1 MSNKKL
7 SIFIDESGDFGE
19 YSPHSPYYLV
29 TMVLHD
35 QSIDISEKL
44 NAFYRHINNNG
55 YETHAIHAG
64 PLIRRESIYINDM
77 MERRKKLFNALFNFV
92 RLLDIH
98 YDFIL
103 IKKSECSDVIQLTS
117 KISKSI
123 SESLRRNNEYW
134 NQFDEIIVY
143 YDNGQIELTKILTS
157 VFNALLPNVEFRKVQ
172 PKDYILFQAADLICT
187 IELVAKKFEMKTP
200 SKSELEF
207 FLNGRNFKKNHL
219 KHILKKKL

>member
-1 MSNKKL
+1 
-7 SIFIDESGDFGE
+7 
-19 YSPHSPYYLV
+19 
-29 TMVLHD
+29 MVLHD
-35 QSIDISEKL
+35 QSIDISEKI
-44 NAFYRHINNNG
+44 NAFYHHINNNG

-123 SESLRRNNEYW
+123 SESLRRNSNYW

-157 VFNALLPNVEFRKVQ
+157 VFNALLSNVEFRKVQ

-187 IELVAKKFEMKTP
+187 IELVAKKFETKTP

-207 FLNGRNFKKNHL
+207 FLNSRDFKKNYL

>member
-1 MSNKKL
+1 MSNKRL

-19 YSPHSPYYLV
+19 YSPHSLYYLV

-35 QSIDISEKL
+35 QSIDISEKI

-123 SESLRRNNEYW
+123 SESLRRNSNYW

-157 VFNALLPNVEFRKVQ
+157 VFNALLSNVEFRKVQ

-187 IELVAKKFEMKTP
+187 IELVAKKFETKTP

-207 FLNGRNFKKNHL
+207 FSNSRDFKKNYL

>member
-35 QSIDISEKL
+35 QNIDISSKISS
-44 NAFYRHINNNG
+44 FYQLINNIG
-55 YETHAIHAG
+55 YNPHAIHAG
-64 PLIRRESIYINDM
+64 PLIRRESIYMNDL
-77 MERRKKLFNALFNFV
+77 MERRKKLFNSLFNFV
-92 RLLDIH
+92 RILDIH

-123 SESLRRNNEYW
+123 SESLRRNMEYW
-134 NQFDEIIVY
+134 NQFDEIVVY
-143 YDNGQIELTKILTS
+143 YDNGQIELTKVLTS
-157 VFNALLPNVEFRKVQ
+157 VFNALLSNIEFRKVQ

-187 IELVAKKFEMKTP
+187 IELVAKKFETKSP
-200 SKSELEF
+200 SNSELEF
-207 FLNGRNFKKNHL
+207 FINGRDFKKNYL